1 MKILKGKITSIK
13 MTKTVIVEVE
23 RLVKH
28 PLYQKFMRRS
38 KKYKAHNPDLILNV
52 GDLVSIKPV
61 RPISKDKHYQV
72 VNKI

>member
-13 MTKTVIVEVE
+13 MAKTVVVEVE

-72 VNKI
+72 INKI

>member
-1 MKILKGKITSIK
+1 

-72 VNKI
+72 INKI

>member
-72 VNKI
+72 INKI